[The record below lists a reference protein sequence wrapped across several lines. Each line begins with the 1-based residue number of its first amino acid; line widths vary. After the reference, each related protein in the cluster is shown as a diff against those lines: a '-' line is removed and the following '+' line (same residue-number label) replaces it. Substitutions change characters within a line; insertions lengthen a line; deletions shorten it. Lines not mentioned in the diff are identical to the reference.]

1 MLLFHK
7 QDSLDELFSYWL
19 RFATVATVATVEI
32 GKLVFEIVTY
42 PLLLFSSF
50 QFCIPCMLIRG
61 FIGWGWVMCCFDAR
75 FSPSSSLSMS
85 HVLHVSQKSMPS
97 MHLSSKWADGDTW
110 LSPQPGLDVLGCFVF
125 FLLRIAISAKPT
137 PLYTP
142 SSAQPSVTP
151 AAWFLILTAKGVRL
165 QSTQVFCCVFFHP
178 SEGQETFHPFFW
190 EPTVPF
196 LLLYLQWIAGPGP
209 SGLLSWWWGDVAIC
223 TNSTTVCCW
232 IQTQPRVRHVNWW
245 KQGGHTSL
253 FYSTWALYVFKCMHC
268 TCLALLNFVA
278 CIMSPMCLSLFVLP
292 CWTEPPVIY
301 CWIIV

>member
-7 QDSLDELFSYWL
+7 QDSLDELFSHWL
-19 RFATVATVATVEI
+19 HFATVVRTEI

-61 FIGWGWVMCCFDAR
+61 FIGWGWVMCCFDAI

-85 HVLHVSQKSMPS
+85 HVLHVSQKSIPS

-110 LSPQPGLDVLGCFVF
+110 LSPQPGLDVLGCFF
-125 FLLRIAISAKPT
+125 FPSENLNLCQAGASV
-137 PLYTP
+137 YTLF
-142 SSAQPSVTP
+142 SP
-151 AAWFLILTAKGVRL
+151 AFCYTHSLILDLITAKGVRL
-165 QSTQVFCCVFFHP
+165 QSTQLFRSVFFHP

-196 LLLYLQWIAGPGP
+196 LLLNLQWIAGPGP

-245 KQGGHTSL
+245 KQGGHRSL
-253 FYSTWALYVFKCMHC
+253 
-268 TCLALLNFVA
+268 LLN
-278 CIMSPMCLSLFVLP
+278 LSLV
-292 CWTEPPVIY
+292 CV
-301 CWIIV
+301 